1 MHRPSAAATFLP
13 CVELAVG
20 GLPSPVSEKQLLCL
34 PGHRQRECAS
44 AAERL
49 ARKLGCARR
58 TADTNAA
65 GGFTQP
71 GVASA
76 PRQHTLAAAAAVS
89 RPHWQALAFAVR
101 AVRGADAAREAPGT
115 RATRVRVPVAEFR
128 RLILQG
134 VFIYLSLFSWSAGR
148 LRALRLLATG
158 CSYLR
163 IRQRCHPPIFAFAG
177 LCAMHPRRSGTR
189 QCRWFW
195 HSGQQ
200 RVACKPGLER
210 SQVSMG
216 PINPA

>member
-1 MHRPSAAATFLP
+1 MCRRQVFAAPCIGRRRGARTAFDQRISGLVVEYIVAIDVTRVRFPADASAQCCSTFLP

-76 PRQHTLAAAAAVS
+76 PRQHTLAVVAAVS

-101 AVRGADAAREAPGT
+101 AVRGADAVSLACPTPHFTE
-115 RATRVRVPVAEFR
+115 VRP
-128 RLILQG
+128 L
-134 VFIYLSLFSWSAGR
+134 Y
-148 LRALRLLATG
+148 
-158 CSYLR
+158 
-163 IRQRCHPPIFAFAG
+163 
-177 LCAMHPRRSGTR
+177 
-189 QCRWFW
+189 
-195 HSGQQ
+195 
-200 RVACKPGLER
+200 
-210 SQVSMG
+210 
-216 PINPA
+216 